1 MEKEICNEEINLLIS
16 EFSDKSITLIN
27 DRIDSIE
34 NELCGYM
41 WYGNEDDIDY
51 KEEYELEYSHLLKE
65 RFELTEKKYKIINIL
80 K

>member
-41 WYGNEDDIDY
+41 WYGNEDDIDF
-51 KEEYELEYSHLLKE
+51 KEEYELEYSHLLRE
-65 RFELTEKKYKIINIL
+65 RFKLNEFRLQIKNK
-80 K
+80 